1 MIVRRMFCKDQRGAA
16 AVEFALVAVPLLLVL
31 FGIIEYGRLQWTRS
45 AMESV
50 ANSGARCIGIGQV
63 ECSNSGVYD
72 AGKARAFILATA
84 EELSLQLLSSDI
96 AVNNAATC
104 NGVSGFAEVSLT
116 HTFETALPF
125 IFGQMSTGVPL
136 TAAVCFPHQEAA
148 P

>member
-1 MIVRRMFCKDQRGAA
+1 MTVRRTLRKDERGAA

-63 ECSNSGVYD
+63 ECSVSGVYN
-72 AGKARAFILATA
+72 AAKAQTFILETAT
-84 EELSLQLLSSDI
+84 ELSLQLSSSDI
-96 AVNNAATC
+96 AINNTATC

-136 TAAVCFPHQEAA
+136 TAAVCFPHQAA